1 MYKLNNR
8 WMISSDKYN
17 WVLTETIKPAAGKP
31 YNKNSYFGTLEQ
43 VSNAIINAVA
53 KDSLSGQSIT
63 KEKNTSTIKPINLLM
78 ENIAKDLELFLQEA
92 INEKAK

>member
-17 WVLTETIKPAAGKP
+17 WVLTETIKPATGKP

-43 VSNAIINAVA
+43 VTTQ
-53 KDSLSGQSIT
+53 SLTQWQKIVYQG
-63 KEKNTSTIKPINLLM
+63 NLSLKRK
-78 ENIAKDLELFLQEA
+78 IRPQ
-92 INEKAK
+92 